1 MTLPKISFV
10 IILLIPGL
18 AQAQAG
24 QCFDSAILGVDSGG
38 TRLSLTTGWLM
49 DVYPGQAPAVEFWE
63 PQEKLRVCEL
73 GGAAYRITDLPRKDH
88 IDALRQFPG

>member
-1 MTLPKISFV
+1 
-10 IILLIPGL
+10 
-18 AQAQAG
+18 
-24 QCFDSAILGVDSGG
+24 
-38 TRLSLTTGWLM
+38 
-49 DVYPGQAPAVEFWE
+49 VEFWE